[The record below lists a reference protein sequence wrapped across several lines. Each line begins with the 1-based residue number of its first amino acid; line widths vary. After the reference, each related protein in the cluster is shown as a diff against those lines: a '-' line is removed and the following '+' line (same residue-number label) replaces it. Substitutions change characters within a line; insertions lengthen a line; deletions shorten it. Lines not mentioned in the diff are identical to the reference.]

1 MDVLSGAVSVGV
13 GDGANGHRV
22 VAGVQHF
29 LQPSH
34 CCFVGGPVPYGLT
47 VIQSVASSHQA
58 SWLVC
63 SIRRD
68 PSYGAAHRSDRFL
81 SNAEVRCAI
90 ASFPRLVYMASVR
103 GFWLSALGLEQDGG
117 GSFLAEVGE

>member
-68 PSYGAAHRSDRFL
+68 PSLWCG
-81 SNAEVRCAI
+81 
-90 ASFPRLVYMASVR
+90 ASVR
-103 GFWLSALGLEQDGG
+103 PFFVKRGGEVRDSFVSSFGVYGECARVLVSALGLEQDGG
-117 GSFLAEVGE
+117 GSFPRRGG